1 MSTEIA
7 KVEQNEVA
15 SFESGAW
22 GAAQEVA
29 QEDLVIGKILIMQP
43 QSRAVI
49 KQQAKMGELRG
60 SMDDKL
66 LSNDKGTV
74 DVVVFS
80 QDKVWIVYETVTNAK
95 GKEETKW
102 IETMAWTPANAKL
115 PWNEVVG
122 GKKINRQK
130 AFNFYC
136 IVKDEGFAY
145 NLPMIVRMK
154 STSYNTGR
162 RLATL
167 FAQMAAQGKPS
178 AAVVLRL
185 SVAQQE
191 NDDGI
196 FYVWD
201 FQEVEGASEAE
212 MKVAYK
218 WYVGLKESQ
227 FKVDE
232 SEEAGKTDKDGEAS
246 EAEIPFI

>member
-1 MSTEIA
+1 MNELA
-7 KVEQNEVA
+7 KIEKNEVA

-66 LSNDKGTV
+66 LSKEDGTV

-80 QDKVWIVYETVTNAK
+80 QDKVWIVYETTVNAK

-102 IETMAWTPANAKL
+102 VETMAWTPANAKL
-115 PWNEVVG
+115 PWNEVVN

-136 IVKDEGFAY
+136 LVRDEDYAH

-167 FAQMAAQGKPS
+167 FAQMAAQKKPS

-185 SVAQQE
+185 SVTQQE
-191 NDDGI
+191 NEDGI

-201 FQEVEGASEAE
+201 YTEVDGTSEE
-212 MKVAYK
+212 ELKVAYK

-227 FKVDE
+227 FKIDE
-232 SEEAGKTDKDGEAS
+232 SEEAKTGEK
-246 EAEIPFI
+246 EEGDAEVPFL